1 MAPFVPM
8 EAFVKI
14 AIVENGFEA
23 QVLESILAE
32 RGVPHFMRSYHDT
45 AYDGLYQ
52 TLKGWGHVS
61 APASYREEILEI
73 LSDLRKEADRS
84 ESSILAE

>member
-1 MAPFVPM
+1 M
-8 EAFVKI
+8 EEFVKI
-14 AIVENGFEA
+14 AVLENGFEA

-52 TLKGWGHVS
+52 ALKGWGHVS
-61 APASYREEILEI
+61 APPSHREEIIEI
-73 LSDLRKEADRS
+73 LYDLRKEAERT
-84 ESSILAE
+84 ESSAITE